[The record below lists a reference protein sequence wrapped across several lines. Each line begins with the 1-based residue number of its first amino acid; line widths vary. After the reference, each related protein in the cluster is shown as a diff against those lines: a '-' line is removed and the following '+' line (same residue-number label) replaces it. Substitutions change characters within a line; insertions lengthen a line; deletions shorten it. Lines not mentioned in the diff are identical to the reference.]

1 MVLFYF
7 IRLCGTAIIIVF
19 ISYLSEKLKSTSAAL
34 GVAALVLVIPVVF
47 GFMRWMPVI
56 NANII
61 I

>member
-1 MVLFYF
+1 MIFMPTRIQIKYH
-7 IRLCGTAIIIVF
+7 GTSLNKADV
-19 ISYLSEKLKSTSAAL
+19 
-34 GVAALVLVIPVVF
+34 VLVIPVVF